1 MSPLKTSMTN
11 DPPRTSPGRAAV
23 LFAVTS
29 GGAVL
34 VGCLVAAAHAVPAVL
49 WARNAGAWI
58 VGALLATVLART
70 ATQRAARVILPLAVA
85 AIAATLLSSGLSG
98 VHRWIGFG
106 PVRLNA
112 AELLLP
118 MTLVAWAGVAVGR
131 RPLWL
136 SVPVLAIILALQPD
150 ASQAVALAGAAIA
163 VLLAHPLPHSFRFM
177 AAVIPVAA
185 AVMAVFR
192 PDPLQPVPEV
202 EGIIGLALETSPA
215 LALLALVTL
224 AGAVLSPLAAA
235 GVSRAAALGLTVY
248 LALCALAPWMGAFP
262 VPLVGMGVS
271 PILGAWCG
279 IGLLVGLGR
288 SSGHERHGGQPS
300 NVSASSG

>member
-1 MSPLKTSMTN
+1 
-11 DPPRTSPGRAAV
+11 
-23 LFAVTS
+23 
-29 GGAVL
+29 
-34 VGCLVAAAHAVPAVL
+34 
-49 WARNAGAWI
+49 
-58 VGALLATVLART
+58 
-70 ATQRAARVILPLAVA
+70 
-85 AIAATLLSSGLSG
+85 
-98 VHRWIGFG
+98 
-106 PVRLNA
+106 VRLNA
-112 AELLLP
+112 AELFLP
-118 MTLVAWAGVAVGR
+118 MALVAWTGVAVRR

-136 SVPVLAIILALQPD
+136 VVPVIAIVLALQPD
-150 ASQAVALAGAAIA
+150 ASQAVALAGAVIA
-163 VLLAHPLPHSFRFM
+163 VLLAQSLPHSFRLM

-215 LALLALVTL
+215 LAVLTL

-235 GVSRAAALGLTVY
+235 GASRAAALGLSVY
-248 LALCALAPWMGAFP
+248 LALTALAPCLGAFP

-288 SSGHERHGGQPS
+288 GEPS